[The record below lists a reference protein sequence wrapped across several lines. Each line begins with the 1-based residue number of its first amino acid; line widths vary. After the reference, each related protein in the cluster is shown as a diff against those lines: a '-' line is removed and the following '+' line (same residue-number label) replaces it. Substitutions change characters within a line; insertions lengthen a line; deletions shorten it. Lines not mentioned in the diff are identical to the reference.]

1 MLCLT
6 NYKEGAAALQW
17 SNIQRLLCFAQFYSE
32 KLDNS
37 AQLQRL
43 WFLVIQIV
51 INMLQTLEVR
61 FYAFSYFL
69 QFVFSFIKCMK

>member
-61 FYAFSYFL
+61 FFMIFYNLYFHSN
-69 QFVFSFIKCMK
+69 V